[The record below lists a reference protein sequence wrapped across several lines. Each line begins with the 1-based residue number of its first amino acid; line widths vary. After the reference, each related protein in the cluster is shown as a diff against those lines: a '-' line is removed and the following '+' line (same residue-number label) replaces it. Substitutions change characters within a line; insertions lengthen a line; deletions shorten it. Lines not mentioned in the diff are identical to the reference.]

1 MAGTE
6 DGGQGD
12 NSPNEDME
20 QPETDAQIAAR
31 WTLELEAAQKG
42 PYKRW
47 IGRAKKAIKRFRD
60 EDVESQ
66 AEEGSGPAR
75 NAQFNVLWSNINT
88 TAGSIYSRPP
98 KPIAERRYLDRDVI
112 GRAAATI
119 TQRGLAYTVE
129 DSGLHDVM
137 KQCRLDYQLVG
148 MGSAWVRY
156 EAEHEDAPAG
166 TTEGPNSAGDADAKQ
181 DAPTTADNPEAAAVQ
196 QRIKSQRICVDYCHW
211 SDELFGSARYWGE
224 LPWRAKRAFYTRRE
238 LRRRFKGVDKAI
250 LQAIPLKVSRQKKG
264 TQVTDEVKE
273 AIGKACVWQIWDL
286 LERKVIYLAEG
297 YSEAT
302 LGVEDD
308 ELQIKDFIPAA
319 RPVRAT
325 TTNDALYPIPDYSI
339 WYDQA
344 RELDELTARIAALT
358 RAIKAVGTFD
368 ASFPE
373 LKRIFEEGMENQL
386 IGVSNWAKLSQKGG
400 MEGAISLLPIKDM
413 AAALTALYAAR
424 QQVKG
429 DLYEISGTS
438 DIARGATDPNE
449 TATAQKIKGQ
459 FASVRGGERQQDFNT
474 FVRDTLV
481 IMAEIMV
488 EQYTDDTLYE
498 ISDFEHWAI
507 DQDMAAYAPE
517 MPQPPIGMG
526 HNGGPPLDMP
536 GGMPEMGAR
545 PPSPALPTMPPG
557 MEAGTAAARPE
568 AMGMPPGLPI
578 PGMVTQPP
586 AAATLSPG
594 SPPPGAA
601 PLSPP
606 AGAPAGPPAGPAAA
620 PALAGPPP
628 APKPTPRQLF
638 DQAVALLRN
647 DKLRSFR
654 IQVETNSTIQPD
666 QQAEQQMRTEFLTVV
681 TQFLAQAGEMAQ
693 SYPQIMPVLGKM
705 LLFGARGFPVGRDL
719 ESSLETLVSD
729 LEKQARNPKP
739 KPPSPEEIKAQTEKA
754 KGEAEMQKMQMQGQ
768 QMQGEFKLEMQRMQ
782 AELIHE
788 QKMMQLKIQELQMK
802 LDAQRQTQQLKV
814 ESAQQDAAIQAQQG
828 QRQLALSEQEGQMK
842 EREMIRGE
850 EFETRRM
857 EREDEHEERT
867 MEREHEHAEQTMELD
882 AKAAKAK
889 AANAARGNGAGGGGN
904 GKRA

>member
-12 NSPNEDME
+12 NSPNEDLE
-20 QPETDAQIAAR
+20 QPETDAQVAAR

-66 AEEGSGPAR
+66 AEEGGGPKR

-119 TQRGLAYTVE
+119 AQRGLAFTVE

-166 TTEGPNSAGDADAKQ
+166 TTEGPNSAGDAYAKQ

-238 LRRRFKGVDKAI
+238 LKRRFKDVDKGI

-308 ELQIKDFIPAA
+308 ELHIKDFIPSA

-344 RELDELTARIAALT
+344 AELDELTARIAALT

-368 ASFPE
+368 SSFPE

-481 IMAEIMV
+481 IMGEIMV
-488 EQYTDDTLYE
+488 EQYTDDTLWE

-517 MPQPPIGMG
+517 MSQPEVGMG

-536 GGMPEMGAR
+536 PGMPEMGAQPAAPPISM
-545 PPSPALPTMPPG
+545 PPSMD
-557 MEAGTAAARPE
+557 AGAPAARPAE
-568 AMGMPPGLPI
+568 LGMPSGLPI
-578 PGMVTQPP
+578 PGMVPQPP
-586 AAATLSPG
+586 AGPTLSPG

-606 AGAPAGPPAGPAAA
+606 AGPPAT

-638 DQAVALLRN
+638 DQAVELLRN
-647 DKLRSFR
+647 DRLRSFR

-739 KPPSPEEIKAQTEKA
+739 KPPSPEEIKAQTEKQ
-754 KGEAEMQKMQMQGQ
+754 KGEMAMAKAKMDIQADQQRMQLDMQKMQMELQA
-768 QMQGEFKLEMQRMQ
+768 MREKLELEREKLQLQLQ
-782 AELIHE
+782 A
-788 QKMMQLKIQELQMK
+788 QQ
-802 LDAQRQTQQLKV
+802 QTQALKV
-814 ESAQQDAAIQAQQG
+814 QSAQQDAAIKQQQG
-828 QRQLALSEQEGQMK
+828 QQELALSAQEGQM
-842 EREMIRGE
+842 EEQRMHREDDME
-850 EFETRRM
+850 SRRM
-857 EREDEHEERT
+857 ERDEQFEERT
-867 MEREHEHAEQTMELD
+867 MERAEGHEERKMEL
-882 AKAAKAK
+882 AEKAAKAK
-889 AANAARGNGAGGGGN
+889 AANAARGNGSGGGGA
-904 GKRA
+904 GKRD